1 VGDDDEAELAV
12 LARGQLVAVVP
23 VSDWREA
30 IGFYRDTLGL
40 PLAEEVA
47 SQNEARY
54 AVGDAILITYQS
66 VGAGQSR
73 HTVAAF
79 VVDDVDAAVA
89 DLRGRG
95 VVFEEYDLPEI
106 KTENGIA
113 VFGDTRE
120 AWFRDPDGNLLAVG
134 TRIADAAA

>member
-1 VGDDDEAELAV
+1 V
-12 LARGQLVAVVP
+12 LAKGQLVAVVP

-30 IGFYRDTLGL
+30 MSFYREKLGL
-40 PLAEEVA
+40 ELAEEVP

-54 AVGDAILITYQS
+54 RVGDALLITFES
-66 VGAGQSR
+66 VGAGRSR

-79 VVDDVDAAVA
+79 VVEDVDAVVA
-89 DLRGRG
+89 DLRERG
-95 VVFEEYDLPEI
+95 VAFEEYDLPEI

-120 AWFRDPDGNLLAVG
+120 AWFKDPDGNLLAVG
-134 TRIADAAA
+134 TRV